1 MVISQSYV
9 NVYERVNPRSE
20 LGPIPSSTTNV
31 ATNAKNAEW
40 AFVGAL
46 PNDPTLAT
54 LEHPTGP
61 SQQYPENHSAKNPHR
76 KWARWQLFVDLKK
89 KHVEFLFTIKSEGN
103 WINWRSLKPQI
114 LVLWLE
120 NGDSTSIS
128 RQIWHSIDWF
138 KGKNRGNHFSL
149 CT

>member
-1 MVISQSYV
+1 VICYIAIENDHRNSGFTLNKMVISHSYV

-20 LGPIPSSTTNV
+20 LGPTPSSTTNV

-76 KWARWQLFVDLKK
+76 K
-89 KHVEFLFTIKSEGN
+89 
-103 WINWRSLKPQI
+103 
-114 LVLWLE
+114 
-120 NGDSTSIS
+120 
-128 RQIWHSIDWF
+128 
-138 KGKNRGNHFSL
+138 
-149 CT
+149 